1 MSLRYVSLG
10 VWVFVGLTHLPS
22 AYAQATTH
30 AERPAATVLRSQ
42 LTGVGAGEGAAFD
55 RTVRARLDALGV
67 VRTEG
72 AVALDLEETQLAI
85 GCMGETVECLTPIAE
100 SQHTP
105 VLVIP
110 SLAQAGSA
118 VVATVLVFDQRDGS
132 IRRGTRQGSAS
143 DATGLL
149 AGVDGLLREV
159 FGLPPAD
166 PHDAAHTPPDGAPT
180 PATPAPG
187 LAPLPLVLIG
197 VGAAALIAG
206 AIAGGLSIGDAST
219 IQNAS
224 PMTTGDVDALAST
237 VSRQN
242 LEATLGDAML
252 IGGGVVLAAGVIWEL
267 AGGREDGSSP
277 LAVAPMVSPTQVG
290 LVVSGTFGGDL

>member
-1 MSLRYVSLG
+1 MSRYVSWMM
-10 VWVFVGLTHLPS
+10 WVSVACSPLAAH
-22 AYAQATTH
+22 AQAPT
-30 AERPAATVLRSQ
+30 ERPAATILRSE
-42 LTGVGAGEGAAFD
+42 LTGVSAGEGAAYD
-55 RTVRARLDALGV
+55 RTVRARLDSLGV

-105 VLVIP
+105 ILVIP

-132 IRRGTRQGSAS
+132 IRRGTRQGAAS
-143 DATGLL
+143 DSSGLL

-166 PHDAAHTPPDGAPT
+166 THDADHDGGGT
-180 PATPAPG
+180 ATPAASSG

-197 VGAAALIAG
+197 VGAAALIGG

-219 IQNAS
+219 IQNTS
-224 PMTTGDVDALAST
+224 PMTTGDVDALSTT

-242 LEATLGDAML
+242 LEATLGDALL
-252 IGGGVVLAAGVIWEL
+252 IGGGVVLVAGVIWEL
-267 AGGREDGSSP
+267 AAGREDGRSP
-277 LAVAPMVSPTQVG
+277 LAVTPLVSPTQVG
-290 LVVSGTFGGDL
+290 LAFSGTFGGDL